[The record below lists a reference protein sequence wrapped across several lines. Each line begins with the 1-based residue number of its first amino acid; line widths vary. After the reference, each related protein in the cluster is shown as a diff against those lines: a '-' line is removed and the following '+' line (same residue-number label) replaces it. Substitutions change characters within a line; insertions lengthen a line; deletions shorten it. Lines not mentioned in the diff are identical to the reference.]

1 MKTKIQNK
9 FIIAIAM
16 LCGSISSCREDFD
29 LPHNTINSNV
39 AIDITASY
47 QSTTRAGDDGFT
59 DGDRFGVYVVDYD
72 DANTPGELLTSGN
85 RADNVLYT
93 FDQANGKWTGATT
106 IYWKDE
112 KSAVDVYAYYPF
124 VEQVSDIKNFTHKI
138 SKSQSESSTSPTQ
151 LGGYESSD
159 LLIAKTTNVT
169 QAGGTINLVFTHLM
183 AGIEV
188 SLQKGTGFST
198 SEWNDATKSVL
209 IKDLLSDGTVD
220 LTTSTVTAASDT
232 RSDIIPFAYSDKYR
246 AVTLPQTVSA
256 GATIVS
262 VAIDEHSYSL
272 VKSEDINLVS
282 GQMHTFTITVNRRS
296 DSGDYEFVLTS
307 EDITPWVDDTEF
319 RDGIVRSYT
328 VIEVPTYGVLEE
340 TVKSMGIDPSKV
352 TSLKLKGTLDW
363 DDASYLKNAFTR
375 LNSINMY
382 DVRFKYGYT
391 NEWSG
396 EYMQDTSGWDY
407 PSKVESS
414 SELTQITERL
424 TNNDDVLPSELFG
437 NGGDSNTALSHIVLP
452 KTLKGIGNE
461 ALLNLNII
469 GTINL
474 PESLI
479 FLGRGALMNIKA
491 TGKLSL
497 PSSLK
502 FIGEKAFGAENSTG
516 IYITEDLSFPDG
528 LIAIGDG
535 AFIGSWGR
543 SDPEIGITFPSSLS
557 FIGDCAFGWR
567 HLKGNIILP
576 QNITLEPHT
585 ENGSPGIFDSSIYSE
600 CMVEIPDGIERIPN
614 RMFVSC
620 CIVGELD
627 IPNSV
632 SLIGRCAFGQTKI
645 TSVHLSDNLK
655 QIEEGAFQ
663 NTRITGTL
671 TIPDKVQQLGDYCF
685 SGNQLITGV
694 VIGAGM
700 KLLGKYA
707 FSECPQIDNIRVDAT
722 EPPHIFD
729 NTFDGVNK
737 ENVILEVPEASINA
751 YKNHTYWGE
760 FKHITAY
767 KNFISNPS
775 KLCALNTLSRQTI
788 VLNADGEWEVA
799 SKPDWCTV
807 SPMSGNKKTQVT
819 VTINQLTRGSDSRE
833 QDIVFKLQGTDY
845 TTTCKLS
852 QYNYQYDED
861 EKLTLQE
868 ATKGN
873 GELNVYF
880 IGDGFDAKSI
890 AEGEYLDLVKEEM
903 KYFFGIEPYKSF
915 RDYFNVYA
923 NITMS
928 QETGVNTVNT
938 WRDTKFM
945 TVYGGCNPGLVAD
958 TDLIT
963 DYLSN
968 HTKLTNPN
976 DWWLGYKNL
985 VIMVVNS
992 TEYSGATTILDNG
1005 LAISICPPSV
1015 KDYPSDTRGTVQ
1027 HEACGHGFGKLGDE
1041 TITKNG
1047 FVTTDIMNTINSMQ
1061 VRGWYQNISL
1071 SGKMNDVQWSHF
1083 IYDSRY
1089 SNEVDI
1095 FEGGMGYTRG
1105 VYRCETNSCMNYGI
1119 PYFSAIAR
1127 QDIMKRIVE
1136 GAGESFD
1143 MEYFYAHDSKEWGDI
1158 SQSSATRATVTRQ
1171 LNSYQGSLVRYVKTS
1186 DVKSKAKSKK

>member
-1 MKTKIQNK
+1 MKTKMQNK
-9 FIIAIAM
+9 VIIAIAI
-16 LCGSISSCREDFD
+16 LCGSISSCRDDFD
-29 LPHNTINSNV
+29 LPHNTINSDV
-39 AIDITASY
+39 AIDLTASY
-47 QSTTRAGDDGFT
+47 QSASRAGDDGFT
-59 DGDRFGVYVVDYD
+59 DGDRFGAYVVDYA

-124 VEQVSDIKNFTHKI
+124 VEQVSDVKNFSHKI
-138 SKSQSESSTSPTQ
+138 SKSQRESSTSPTQ

-159 LLIAKTTNVT
+159 LLVAKTTNVT

-188 SLQKGTGFST
+188 SIQKGTGFST

-232 RSDIIPFAYSDKYR
+232 RSDIFPYAYSDKYR
-246 AVTLPQTVSA
+246 AVTLPQTISA

-262 VAIDEHSYSL
+262 IAIDEHSYSL
-272 VKSEDINLVS
+272 VKSEDINLAS

-296 DSGDYEFVLTS
+296 DSGDYEFVLTD
-307 EDITPWVDDTEF
+307 EDIVPWVDDVEF
-319 RDGIVRSYT
+319 RDGLVRSYT

-340 TVKSMGIDPSKV
+340 TVKSLGIDPSQV

-363 DDASYLKNAFTR
+363 DDAYYINSAFT
-375 LNSINMY
+375 NMSSINMY
-382 DVRFKYGYT
+382 DVRMTCGQT
-391 NEWSG
+391 NYWSG
-396 EYMQDTSGWDY
+396 EYSHNPRGWDY
-407 PSKVESS
+407 PSKISS
-414 SELTQITERL
+414 QEELSDVLYQLSE
-424 TNNDDVLPSELFG
+424 NDDVLPAGMFG
-437 NGGDSNTALSHIVLP
+437 NGWITNTRLSHIVLP
-452 KTLKGIGNE
+452 KTLKGIGGE
-461 ALLNLNII
+461 AFWGLNLVGN
-469 GTINL
+469 INL
-474 PESLI
+474 PEGLI
-479 FLGRGALMNIKA
+479 FIGGSAFRNCKA
-491 TGKLSL
+491 VGQLTL

-502 FIGEKAFGAENSTG
+502 FIGSSAFSGHNDVGAKFTG
-516 IYITEDLSFPDG
+516 ELYLPDG
-528 LIAIGDG
+528 LIAIGGDAFGWNCDCKWTNELKLPSSLTFLGGEAFSWCSFSGNLVIPQGLVIDG
-535 AFIGSWGR
+535 GPFRYTSFDGSIELPEGMTEIPEGMVVLSGMVGELKIPSTVIRIGGEAFSYCNFTKVVLPDGLKFIGSN
-543 SDPEIGITFPSSLS
+543 
-557 FIGDCAFGWR
+557 AFSY
-567 HLKGNIILP
+567 N
-576 QNITLEPHT
+576 
-585 ENGSPGIFDSSIYSE
+585 
-600 CMVEIPDGIERIPN
+600 
-614 RMFVSC
+614 
-620 CIVGELD
+620 
-627 IPNSV
+627 
-632 SLIGRCAFGQTKI
+632 
-645 TSVHLSDNLK
+645 
-655 QIEEGAFQ
+655 
-663 NTRITGTL
+663 RITGTM
-671 TIPDKVQQLGDYCF
+671 TIPDNVQIIEEEAFQENALM
-685 SGNQLITGV
+685 TGV
-694 VIGAGM
+694 IF
-700 KLLGKYA
+700 GKGIKRIAERA
-707 FSECPQIDNIRVDAT
+707 FRDCPQIDNIRIDAT
-722 EPPHIFD
+722 EPPYIYS

-737 ENVILEVPEASINA
+737 DNVILEVPEGSIDA
-751 YKNHTYWGE
+751 YKSHTYWGE

-775 KLCALNTLSRQTI
+775 TICALNTLSRQTI
-788 VLNADGEWEVA
+788 VLNADGEWEVT

-819 VTINQLTRGSDSRE
+819 VTINQLTRGSESRE
-833 QDIVFKLQGTDY
+833 QDIVFKLKGTDY

-861 EKLTLQE
+861 EQLTLQK

-890 AEGEYLDLVKEEM
+890 AEDEYLNLAKEEM
-903 KYFFGIEPYKSF
+903 EYFFGIEPYKSF

-945 TVYGGCNPGLVAD
+945 TIYGGCNPGLTAD
-958 TDLIT
+958 TELIT

-968 HTKLTNPN
+968 HTTLTNPY
-976 DWWLGYKNL
+976 DWWYGGKNL
-985 VIMVVNS
+985 VIMIVNS
-992 TEYSGATTILDNG
+992 TEYNGTTTLLDNG
-1005 LAISICPPSV
+1005 LAISICPPSI

-1041 TITKNG
+1041 TISKNA
-1047 FVTTDIMNTINSMQ
+1047 FVTRTVMDNINSMQ
-1061 VRGWYQNISL
+1061 NRGWYQNISL
-1071 SGKMNDVQWSHF
+1071 NGKMSDVHWSHF

-1089 SNEVDI
+1089 SDEVDI

-1105 VYRCETNSCMNYGI
+1105 VYRCEINSCMNYGI

-1136 GAGESFD
+1136 GAGESFN

-1158 SQSSATRATVTRQ
+1158 STSSVTRAAVTKQ
-1171 LNSYQGSLVRYVKTS
+1171 LTPYQGSPVRYVKTS
-1186 DVKSKAKSKK
+1186 DVKRKAKSKSKTIKTR

>member
-1 MKTKIQNK
+1 
-9 FIIAIAM
+9 
-16 LCGSISSCREDFD
+16 
-29 LPHNTINSNV
+29 
-39 AIDITASY
+39 
-47 QSTTRAGDDGFT
+47 
-59 DGDRFGVYVVDYD
+59 
-72 DANTPGELLTSGN
+72 
-85 RADNVLYT
+85 
-93 FDQANGKWTGATT
+93 
-106 IYWKDE
+106 
-112 KSAVDVYAYYPF
+112 
-124 VEQVSDIKNFTHKI
+124 
-138 SKSQSESSTSPTQ
+138 
-151 LGGYESSD
+151 
-159 LLIAKTTNVT
+159 
-169 QAGGTINLVFTHLM
+169 
-183 AGIEV
+183 
-188 SLQKGTGFST
+188 
-198 SEWNDATKSVL
+198 
-209 IKDLLSDGTVD
+209 
-220 LTTSTVTAASDT
+220 
-232 RSDIIPFAYSDKYR
+232 
-246 AVTLPQTVSA
+246 
-256 GATIVS
+256 
-262 VAIDEHSYSL
+262 
-272 VKSEDINLVS
+272 
-282 GQMHTFTITVNRRS
+282 
-296 DSGDYEFVLTS
+296 
-307 EDITPWVDDTEF
+307 
-319 RDGIVRSYT
+319 
-328 VIEVPTYGVLEE
+328 
-340 TVKSMGIDPSKV
+340 
-352 TSLKLKGTLDW
+352 
-363 DDASYLKNAFTR
+363 
-375 LNSINMY
+375 
-382 DVRFKYGYT
+382 
-391 NEWSG
+391 
-396 EYMQDTSGWDY
+396 
-407 PSKVESS
+407 
-414 SELTQITERL
+414 
-424 TNNDDVLPSELFG
+424 
-437 NGGDSNTALSHIVLP
+437 
-452 KTLKGIGNE
+452 
-461 ALLNLNII
+461 
-469 GTINL
+469 
-474 PESLI
+474 
-479 FLGRGALMNIKA
+479 
-491 TGKLSL
+491 
-497 PSSLK
+497 
-502 FIGEKAFGAENSTG
+502 
-516 IYITEDLSFPDG
+516 
-528 LIAIGDG
+528 
-535 AFIGSWGR
+535 
-543 SDPEIGITFPSSLS
+543 
-557 FIGDCAFGWR
+557 
-567 HLKGNIILP
+567 
-576 QNITLEPHT
+576 
-585 ENGSPGIFDSSIYSE
+585 
-600 CMVEIPDGIERIPN
+600 
-614 RMFVSC
+614 
-620 CIVGELD
+620 
-627 IPNSV
+627 
-632 SLIGRCAFGQTKI
+632 
-645 TSVHLSDNLK
+645 
-655 QIEEGAFQ
+655 
-663 NTRITGTL
+663 
-671 TIPDKVQQLGDYCF
+671 
-685 SGNQLITGV
+685 
-694 VIGAGM
+694 
-700 KLLGKYA
+700 
-707 FSECPQIDNIRVDAT
+707 
-722 EPPHIFD
+722 
-729 NTFDGVNK
+729 
-737 ENVILEVPEASINA
+737 VPEASINA